1 MRRAIAWFAENHVAA
16 NLLMGLIL
24 LSGGMALYVIPQK
37 AFPDVEIDFITV
49 SVPYLGAAPEEVEQ
63 GVCLR
68 IEEQLQ
74 DISGIEVLRSSA
86 AEGACAVTAELF
98 DDADVATVLD
108 EVKNRVDSI
117 STFPDETEQPV
128 IAQVTSR
135 RIVMELAL
143 TGTDDERVLKELGQR
158 VREDLAALPE
168 ITQVELAN
176 VRPYEISIEVSEKS
190 LRRHGLT
197 FRQVADAVR
206 RSSLDLPGGA
216 IKTAGGEILLR
227 TQAQAYRGPEF
238 ERLIVLTR
246 PDGSRVLL
254 SDVATVVDGF
264 QDTDQ
269 AVRFNGEP
277 AAMLRVYRVGEQ
289 DLIEIARAVQR
300 YVEAAPERLPEGI
313 ELTIWQDGSTM
324 LRDRLD
330 TLIHSGRI
338 GFLLVFTL
346 LALLLRPRVSF
357 WVSLGIPISMLGALA
372 VIGLVGLSVDAI
384 SLFGFILVLGI
395 LVDDGIIVG
404 ENVHT
409 HQQSGQD
416 RLGASISA
424 AQEVFTPV
432 VFGVL
437 TTVVAFS
444 PLLMVPGMMGQIMA
458 VISAVVIACLI
469 FSLIESLLILPAHLG
484 HGRERGSSAE
494 VTLLLI
500 PILLLVLS
508 GVSPDS
514 RTFFALALSAAMG
527 LLLLHRVGIMRR
539 FADGLIGVQTR
550 IADALDRF
558 TRERFLG
565 WLDRAL
571 LWRYTTVAVALAL
584 LLCTLSVIGSGR
596 MRFSFFPPLEADTV
610 SAQLTMPQGVP
621 VSVTEEAVRRITSVL
636 PQLRAEFDPVYAE
649 PGESIVEHVLAAV
662 GGRPVSDS
670 GGGGPQ
676 SALSGGGVSDSH
688 LGEVTLQL
696 VPSQERDISTRAVAD
711 RWRDLVGPIPG
722 AVELVYDSAL
732 FRVGDAIN
740 IKLQG
745 RNVDQLR
752 EAAARI
758 RAKLAEYPG
767 VVDISDSFRAGKRE
781 LKLSI
786 LPSGESLGLTL
797 EDVARQVR
805 RAFYGEEAQR
815 IQRGVDDV
823 RVMVRYTEE
832 ERRSLGTL
840 EDMRIRT
847 PSGAEVPFSSVARAE
862 LGRGYS
868 TIRRT
873 DRQRVVNVTADV
885 DRTQITENEVV
896 SDLLS
901 NAVPEIL
908 GDFPGISY
916 GLEGM
921 QEEQAEG
928 LRALVAL
935 FGLALFGIYALLAI
949 PLRSYSQPL
958 LIMAVIPFALIGAI
972 AGHLLMGKGLAMM
985 SVQGFVAA
993 SGVVVNDSL
1002 ILVHFVN
1009 QRRKRGVALR
1019 QAVREAG
1026 VARFRPILLTSLTTF
1041 AGLSPLMLNRSVQA
1055 QFLVPMA
1062 ISLSFGVLFATAIT
1076 LLVVPSGYLI
1086 LEDLRRRFGGRRAD
1100 AGDSESLSHPDQEPA
1115 PEPLAAS
1122 VTGSAGVAS
1131 AAPHFEDR

>member
-16 NLLMGLIL
+16 NLLMALIVL
-24 LSGGMALYVIPQK
+24 AGATSLYAIPQK
-37 AFPDVEIDFITV
+37 AFPDVEIDIITV
-49 SVPYLGAAPEEVEQ
+49 AVPYLGAAPEEVEQ
-63 GVCLR
+63 GVCIR

-74 DISGIEVLRSSA
+74 DITGIEALRSTA
-86 AEGACAVTAELF
+86 AEGACAVSAELF
-98 DDADVATVLD
+98 EDADIATVLD

-117 STFPDETEQPV
+117 STFPDETEKPV
-128 IAQVTSR
+128 IAQVTTR

-143 TGTDDERVLKELGQR
+143 TGSDDERILKELGQR
-158 VREDLAALPE
+158 VRDDLAALPE

-176 VRPYEISIEVSEKS
+176 VRPYEISIEVSEES

-206 RSSLDLPGGA
+206 RSSLDLPGGS
-216 IKTAGGEILLR
+216 IKTGGGEILLR
-227 TQAQAYRGPEF
+227 TKAQAYRGPEF
-238 ERLIVLTR
+238 ERIVVLTR
-246 PDGSRVLL
+246 ADGSRVLL

-269 AVRFNGEP
+269 AVRFDGAP

-289 DLIEIARAVQR
+289 DLLEIARAVQR
-300 YVEAAPERLPEGI
+300 YVEASPARLPEGV
-313 ELTIWQDGSTM
+313 ELTTWQDGSTM

-404 ENVHT
+404 ENVHS
-409 HQQSGQD
+409 HQQRGGE
-416 RLGASISA
+416 RLGGSISA

-444 PLLMVPGMMGQIMA
+444 PLLFVPGMMGQIMA

-500 PILLLVLS
+500 PILLLALS
-508 GVSPDS
+508 GLSPDS

-527 LLLLHRVGIMRR
+527 LLLLHRTGRMRR
-539 FADGLIGVQTR
+539 LADALIGVQTR
-550 IADALDRF
+550 IAEGLDRF
-558 TRERFLG
+558 TRQRFRG
-565 WLDRAL
+565 WLELAL
-571 LWRYTTVAVALAL
+571 HWRYTTVAIALAL
-584 LLCTLSVIGSGR
+584 LICTLAVIASGR

-621 VSVTEEAVRRITSVL
+621 VSVTEAAVERITQVL
-636 PQLRAEFDPVYAE
+636 PQLRAELDGEYAQ
-649 PGESIVEHVLAAV
+649 PGESIIEHMLAAV

-670 GGGGPQ
+670 GGGGPV
-676 SALSGGGVSDSH
+676 SAMSGGGVSDSH

-732 FRVGDAIN
+732 FRVGESIN

-745 RNVDQLR
+745 RDVDQLR
-752 EAAARI
+752 DSAARI

-781 LKLSI
+781 MKLSI
-786 LPSGESLGLTL
+786 LPTGEALGLTL

-815 IQRGVDDV
+815 IQRGPDDV
-823 RVMVRYTEE
+823 RVMVRYTQE
-832 ERRSLGTL
+832 ERRSLGSL

-847 PSGAEVPFSSVARAE
+847 PSGAEVPFASVARAE

-896 SDLLS
+896 ADLLAS
-901 NAVPEIL
+901 ALPEIL
-908 GDFPGISY
+908 SDYPDVSY

-928 LRALVAL
+928 LRALVGL
-935 FGLALFGIYALLAI
+935 FALALFGIYTLLAI
-949 PLRSYSQPL
+949 PLRSYTQPL
-958 LIMAVIPFALIGAI
+958 LIMSVIPFALIGAI

-1002 ILVHFVN
+1002 ILIHFVN
-1009 QRRKRGVALR
+1009 QRRAAGVSLE
-1019 QAVREAG
+1019 QAVRSAG

-1062 ISLSFGVLFATAIT
+1062 ISLSFGVMFATAIT

-1100 AGDSESLSHPDQEPA
+1100 TGEAQSPSPSDNPPTAEPV
-1115 PEPLAAS
+1115 AAS
-1122 VTGSAGVAS
+1122 SAGHARLVS
-1131 AAPHFEDR
+1131 AAPHSESR